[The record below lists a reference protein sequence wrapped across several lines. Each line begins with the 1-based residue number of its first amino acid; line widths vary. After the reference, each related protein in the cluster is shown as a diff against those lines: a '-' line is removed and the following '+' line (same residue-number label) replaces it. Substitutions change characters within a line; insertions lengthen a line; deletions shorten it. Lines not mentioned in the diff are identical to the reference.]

1 MNTTLFTN
9 TRYFVSFAES
19 ILMKGQVVTDSAVL
33 QQHVPDFLWLL
44 RDVDVEFIDEDDK
57 DEEREISPTE
67 YVTKSVLKTKKANP
81 SKEDIGEK
89 ILNLF
94 PTLQCIAV
102 SNPGQ
107 NPNNLGD
114 DEPCDFNTEIE
125 AAIKH
130 VKLSLKP
137 KTVRSGS
144 VSVTGTSLAIL
155 AEEYMKALS
164 SPDTF
169 PDLEYSWMA
178 VVEKQLLDSFES
190 LVAEYKHRMSEV
202 VRDKVPIEHASLIEL
217 HWQVLAAVQQL
228 LIKKLES
235 LLPRTNLT
243 DLKLY
248 ETYSAK
254 LASRVAKFMQ
264 DEKCIES
271 GEIMQ
276 FIIENKNKS
285 YLQCRQLSQT
295 LKHSHMT
302 LRNIISSYNEN
313 SIGPAKRE
321 VYEQEIA
328 IIPGKPINARV
339 VNTTSSTVTLTWN
352 APHIHASVV
361 KEYHIQHC
369 LDICYS
375 KWSQSLSTTELS
387 IEFTNLIPNSICRF
401 RICSC
406 NVPEKSDYAIVTTL
420 TGPGQPTKPEPVVS
434 FEVFDYHQFKIVC
447 KAPKEEDGNGAL
459 IVGMFT
465 ELTSI
470 IKNDI
475 DECEVFEISRCEI
488 NKSYI
493 GRLLYLPNIIINQKL
508 HLLIFWVNSLGRLS
522 LASNPLV
529 IESTEFIPGPPGNVK
544 KVGRTHNKIKICF
557 DPPEINPGAVDHYQI
572 EIERESNG
580 SKMLVKNTKWLSA
593 VLTNLSA
600 NTEYKIYVTSVNKKN
615 LHISCS
621 YLICRTKLSKVA
633 AGFAGAGAT
642 AVGVAAVPVAG
653 AAIVPLASAAALVD
667 GIEER
672 RVGKIVGGAVGLLI
686 APITAPLGFLGG
698 LVTSPVG
705 GLGGAVAAK
714 LALMDSDDDIEDS
727 DPEADDNS
735 EIRNELSSSKSSIG
749 SLFSED
755 FNEPENEPSSR
766 MHKKSCKHTKW
777 SLQNL
782 NSDFKM
788 KEAESRL

>member
-1 MNTTLFTN
+1 MNTLFTN

-19 ILMKGQVVTDSAVL
+19 ILMKGQVVTDPAVL

-44 RDVDVEFIDEDDK
+44 RDVDVDFIDEDDK
-57 DEEREISPTE
+57 EEEKKISPTE
-67 YVTKSVLKTKKANP
+67 YVTKSVLKPKKANP
-81 SKEDIGEK
+81 SKEDIGKK

-102 SNPGQ
+102 SNPEQ
-107 NPNNLGD
+107 NPNNLGG
-114 DEPCDFNTEIE
+114 DEQCDFNTEIE
-125 AAIKH
+125 VAIKH
-130 VKLSLKP
+130 VKLSVKP
-137 KTVRSGS
+137 KTVHSGS

-155 AEEYMKALS
+155 AEEYIKALS

-202 VRDKVPIEHASLIEL
+202 VRDKLPIEHASLIEL
-217 HWQVLAAVQQL
+217 HRQVLAAVQHL

-248 ETYSAK
+248 KTYSAK
-254 LASRVAKFMQ
+254 LASRVAKFSQ

-276 FIIENKNKS
+276 FITENKNKS

-328 IIPGKPINARV
+328 VIPGEPINARV
-339 VNTTSSTVTLTWN
+339 MNTTSSTVILAWN
-352 APHIHASVV
+352 APDIHASVV

-369 LDICYS
+369 LDIRYS
-375 KWSQSLSTTELS
+375 KWSQSLSTTEIS

-401 RICSC
+401 RICSS
-406 NVPEKSDYAIVTTL
+406 NESEKSDYAIVTAL
-420 TGPGQPTKPEPVVS
+420 TSPGQPTKPEPVIS
-434 FEVFDYHQFKIVC
+434 FEAINYYEGKIVC
-447 KAPKEEDGNGAL
+447 KAPREEDGNGAIITKML
-459 IVGMFT
+459 I
-465 ELTSI
+465 ELTSMAT
-470 IKNDI
+470 NEVDTS
-475 DECEVFEISRCEI
+475 EVFDISRSDSNSTCIVRLLNLQEI
-488 NKSYI
+488 NSHQ
-493 GRLLYLPNIIINQKL
+493 NIHMRIV
-508 HLLIFWVNSLGRLS
+508 WVNSVGWLS
-522 LASNPLV
+522 LPSDPLV
-529 IESTEFIPGPPGNVK
+529 IQSTEFIPGPPGNVK

-557 DPPEINPGAVDHYQI
+557 DPPEINPGAVDHYRI
-572 EIERESNG
+572 EIRRESKG
-580 SKMLVKNTKWLSA
+580 SRMLVKNTKWLSA

-615 LHISCS
+615 LHIRCR

-633 AGFAGAGAT
+633 AGFAGAGVT
-642 AVGVAAVPVAG
+642 AVGVAAAPVAG
-653 AAIVPLASAAALVD
+653 ASILPLASIVALAD
-667 GIEER
+667 GIEEGS
-672 RVGKIVGGAVGLLI
+672 VGKIAGGTVGLLCT
-686 APITAPLGFLGG
+686 PITAPLGFLGG
-698 LVTSPVG
+698 LIVAPAV
-705 GLGGAVAAK
+705 GLGGAATAK
-714 LALMDSDDDIEDS
+714 LALMDSDDNIEDS

-735 EIRNELSSSKSSIG
+735 EIRNELSSGKSSIG

-755 FNEPENEPSSR
+755 FNEPENEPSSQ
-766 MHKKSCKHTKW
+766 MHKKSRKHTKW
-777 SLQNL
+777 TLQNL